1 MTSNLDTIAEV
12 WEALRM
18 HIDLN
23 ERKEAAESLVNYL
36 MENNYEASEIKTE
49 FRGDKDIAKALTY
62 YDDHNLHDEEED
74 DYDDDYDYD
83 DDRY

>member
-1 MTSNLDTIAEV
+1 MSLDTIVEV
-12 WEALRM
+12 WDALRL

-23 ERKEAAESLVNYL
+23 ERVSAADTLVTYL
-36 MENNYEASEIKTE
+36 MENNYEAEEIKPA

-62 YDDHNLHDEEED
+62 YIDTHDHDEEEED
-74 DYDDDYDYD
+74 DDYD